1 MKNRIPFRS
10 RHGAVALAAS
20 IAASTAAFS
29 QQSLAQEDTIEEVIV
44 TGSRIAR
51 DANLT
56 GALPVQSLTAEDI
69 SASGEFS
76 LSDVVNDVPALLSS
90 LTQESSVDRGAAG
103 GNRLNLRGLGQNRTL
118 VLVDGR
124 RHVGGAQGS
133 SAVDIGSIPT
143 ALVERVEVLTGG
155 ASAVY
160 GADAVSGVV
169 NFILRDDFEGLE
181 IDARYAASEYGD
193 SQQGVFSLVYGENFA
208 DGRGNITFAADV
220 RQDAGLKVSE
230 RADGLY
236 AGSSSNWPNPDLR
249 FQQGEIGS
257 ATPNF
262 QRFYRYDTANPDGP
276 KRIHYGLPIPK
287 AADDFIKS
295 YTEEFGEAPSLT
307 AAETALINR
316 AANAFPRS
324 ERPLSTFGLTSGYG
338 KIIPGNASN
347 FSGFSA
353 TPNGADG
360 MPIDLDGNGVPDC
373 VDSYTGFSSSFASP
387 EFPFG
392 VIGGCWTISEDG
404 TIGPVRDG
412 IIADNVNSFGGDGYN
427 ATQEGLD
434 DIVLPDDKISLNL
447 LGHYDLTDTD
457 TAFFEMKY
465 VTQETSAE
473 LRPTSFWDI
482 LPGLKDNPFLPEF
495 IRSVAEETGGV
506 GLTVDPLHFDST
518 GTYKRDTWRVVAG
531 LEGEFDNGWEYET
544 SINYGRYDYEFT
556 RFGNVILDRFLAAF
570 DAVTDPN
577 TGQPACRADVYPD
590 APATKTPF
598 NIPRWNPG
606 YYSYTPGSGDCAPLN
621 LWAGKNGVSQEAID
635 FVTYDAWNELTLDQF
650 VLSGTVIG
658 DSADWFELP
667 GGPLGFA
674 AGLEYREE
682 SSDANVD
689 PWQRGVIPPGSPYP
703 AGTLVSTVEANVKSL
718 PQNGSLVFD
727 PTVIRD
733 NETGEYDA
741 TDVFVEVS
749 LPILA
754 NQPGFEELTL
764 DVAARASDYSTIGNT
779 ESWKVNL
786 IWAPI
791 EDIAF
796 RGGVSQAVR
805 APNITEL
812 FGPVVGTTS
821 RPTDP
826 CDIGTIEGL
835 RKDGSNDKAEA
846 SIANCSAEFMRLG
859 INYTDDDGNYNWS
872 DPLTARFSG
881 QTSGNRNLTEETA
894 DTVTYG
900 FVFSPSFL
908 PGFSLTLD
916 YWDITIEDAIS
927 AVSVQ
932 NMVDGCYQSA
942 MPNQEFCDRV
952 DREENAASLQAGG
965 FVFFRQSAI
974 NFAKFETDGFDL
986 TASYNFDIGAHGFD
1000 ISVTGTE
1007 VKSNNDFTNPN
1018 DLTEIDPALG
1028 ELYLPELAGNIF
1040 LGWTWGD
1047 LSVGWQ
1053 SQYLGEM
1060 LLGSPRMEIETYLT
1074 QFGPSVLQDETWIH
1088 DINARYHVNEQLTVY
1103 GGVNNLTHTDP
1114 FMSENAYPVTPRGRM
1129 IFLGGTYRL

>member
-1 MKNRIPFRS
+1 MKTRIPFRR
-10 RHGAVALAAS
+10 RHGAVVLAA
-20 IAASTAAFS
+20 ATAAFA
-29 QQSLAQEDTIEEVIV
+29 QQALAQQESIEEVIV

-51 DANLT
+51 DSNLT

-69 SASGEFS
+69 QSSGEFS

-133 SAVDIGSIPT
+133 SAVDIGSIPA

-181 IDARYAASEYGD
+181 IDARYASSEYGD
-193 SQQGVFSLVYGENFA
+193 AQQGVFSLVYGENFA

-220 RQDAGLKVSE
+220 RQDAGLKVNE
-230 RADGLY
+230 RGDGLY

-249 FQQGEIGS
+249 FQQGDIGPN
-257 ATPNF
+257 TPNF
-262 QRFYRYDTANPDGP
+262 ATFYDYATTGLY
-276 KRIHYGLPIPK
+276 HYGLNIPTS
-287 AADDFIKS
+287 ASDFIAD
-295 YTEEFGEAPSLT
+295 YTDEFGVAPTLT
-307 AAETALINR
+307 AAETALIGR
-316 AANAFPRS
+316 AANAFPRA

-338 KIIPGNASN
+338 KIIPGNASSFN
-347 FSGFSA
+347 GFSA
-353 TPNGADG
+353 ET
-360 MPIDLDGNGVPDC
+360 PIDLNGNGVPDC
-373 VDSYTGFSSSFASP
+373 LDSYTGFSSSFSSP
-387 EFPFG
+387 ESPFG
-392 VIGGCWTISEDG
+392 VIGGCWTIQEDG
-404 TIGPVRDG
+404 TVLPVRDG
-412 IIADNVNSFGGDGYN
+412 IIANNVNSFGGDGYN

-434 DIVLPDDKISLNL
+434 DIVLPDEKISLNL
-447 LGHYDLTDTD
+447 LGHYDLTDSD
-457 TAFFEMKY
+457 TAFLELKY

-482 LPGLKDNPFLPEF
+482 LPGLSDNPFLPEF
-495 IRSVAEETGGV
+495 IRGVAEQTGGV

-518 GTYKRDTWRVVAG
+518 GTYKRDTWRVVGG
-531 LEGEFDNGWEYET
+531 LEGEFDNGWQYET

-570 DAVTDPN
+570 DAVTDPD

-621 LWAGKNGVSQEAID
+621 LWAGKDGVSQEAID
-635 FVTYDAWNELTLDQF
+635 FVTYDAWNELSIDQF

-674 AGLEYREE
+674 AGFEYREE
-682 SSDANVD
+682 SSEAKVD

-703 AGTLVSTVEANVKSL
+703 AGTLISTVEGNSESL
-718 PQNGSLVFD
+718 PMNGSLVFD

-754 NQPGFEELTL
+754 NQPGFEEFTV

-779 ESWKVNL
+779 ESWKLNL

-791 EDIAF
+791 EDFAF

-826 CDIGTIEGL
+826 CDIKTIDGL
-835 RKDGSNDKAEA
+835 RKDGFNDKAEA
-846 SIANCSAEFMRLG
+846 SLANCSAEFDRIG
-859 INYTDDDGNYNWS
+859 VVYTGDDGVYNWT

-881 QTSGNRNLTEETA
+881 QISGNRDLTEETA
-894 DTVTYG
+894 DTITYG

-908 PGFSLTLD
+908 PGFTLTLD

-932 NMVDGCYQSA
+932 NIIDGCYQSA
-942 MPNQEFCDRV
+942 TPNQEFCDRIERNP
-952 DREENAASLQAGG
+952 DPSSLQAGG
-965 FVFFRQSAI
+965 FVFFRQSSI

-1074 QFGPSVLQDETWIH
+1074 QFGPSVLMDETWIH
-1088 DINARYHVNEQLTVY
+1088 DINARYVVNEELTVY
-1103 GGVNNLTHTDP
+1103 GGINNLTHTDP
-1114 FMSENAYPVTPRGRM
+1114 FMSENAYPATPRGRM

>member
-1 MKNRIPFRS
+1 MKTRIPFRR
-10 RHGAVALAAS
+10 RHGAVVLAVA
-20 IAASTAAFS
+20 TAAFA
-29 QQSLAQEDTIEEVIV
+29 QQALAQQENIEEVVV

-69 SASGEFS
+69 AASGEFS

-133 SAVDIGSIPT
+133 SAVDIGSIPA

-181 IDARYAASEYGD
+181 IDARYASSEYGD
-193 SQQGVFSLVYGENFA
+193 AQQGVFSLVYGENFA

-220 RQDAGLKVSE
+220 RQDAGLKVNE
-230 RADGLY
+230 RGDGLY
-236 AGSSSNWPNPDLR
+236 TGSSSNWPNPDLR
-249 FQQGEIGS
+249 FQQGDIGPN
-257 ATPNF
+257 TPNF
-262 QRFYRYDTANPDGP
+262 ATFYDYATTGLY
-276 KRIHYGLPIPK
+276 HYGLNIPTT
-287 AADDFIKS
+287 ASDFIAD
-295 YTEEFGEAPSLT
+295 YTDEFGVAPNLT
-307 AAETALINR
+307 AAETALIDR
-316 AANAFPRS
+316 AANAFPRA

-347 FSGFSA
+347 FTGFSA
-353 TPNGADG
+353 ET
-360 MPIDLDGNGVPDC
+360 PIDLNGNGIPDC
-373 VDSYTGFSSSFASP
+373 LDSYTGFSSSFSSP
-387 EFPFG
+387 ESPFG
-392 VIGGCWTISEDG
+392 VIGGCWTIQEDG
-404 TIGPVRDG
+404 TVLPVRDG
-412 IIADNVNSFGGDGYN
+412 IIANNVNSFGGDGYD

-434 DIVLPDDKISLNL
+434 DIVLPDEKISLNL
-447 LGHYDLTDTD
+447 LGHYDLTDSD
-457 TAFFEMKY
+457 TVFLELKY

-482 LPGLKDNPFLPEF
+482 LPGLSDNPFLPEF
-495 IRSVAEETGGV
+495 IRGVAEQTGGV

-518 GTYKRDTWRVVAG
+518 GTYKRDTWRVVGG
-531 LEGEFDNGWEYET
+531 LEGELDNGWQYET

-570 DAVTDPN
+570 DAVTDPD

-598 NIPRWNPG
+598 DIPRWNPG

-621 LWAGKNGVSQEAID
+621 LWAGKDGVSQEAID
-635 FVTYDAWNELTLDQF
+635 FVTYDAWNELSIDQF

-682 SSDANVD
+682 SSEAKVD

-703 AGTLVSTVEANVKSL
+703 AGTLISTVQGNSESL
-718 PQNGSLVFD
+718 PMNGSLVFD

-754 NQPGFEELTL
+754 NQPGFEEFTV

-779 ESWKVNL
+779 ESWKLNL

-791 EDIAF
+791 EDFAF

-826 CDIGTIEGL
+826 CDIKTIDGL
-835 RKDGSNDKAEA
+835 RKDGFNDKAEA
-846 SIANCSAEFMRLG
+846 SLANCSAEFDRIG
-859 INYTDDDGNYNWS
+859 VVYTGDDGGYNWT

-881 QTSGNRNLTEETA
+881 QTSGNRDLTEETA
-894 DTVTYG
+894 DTITYG

-908 PGFSLTLD
+908 PGFTLTLD

-932 NMVDGCYQSA
+932 NIVDGCYQSA
-942 MPNQEFCDRV
+942 TPNQEFCDRIERNP
-952 DREENAASLQAGG
+952 DPRSLQAGG
-965 FVFFRQSAI
+965 FVFFRQSSI

-1060 LLGSPRMEIETYLT
+1060 LPGSPRMEIETYLT
-1074 QFGPSVLQDETWIH
+1074 QFGPSVLMDETWIH
-1088 DINARYHVNEQLTVY
+1088 DINARYVVNEELTVY
-1103 GGVNNLTHTDP
+1103 GGINNLTHTDP

>member
-1 MKNRIPFRS
+1 MKTRIPFRR
-10 RHGAVALAAS
+10 RHGAAVLAA
-20 IAASTAAFS
+20 ATAAFT
-29 QQSLAQEDTIEEVIV
+29 QQALAQQENIEEVVV

-51 DANLT
+51 DANLV

-69 SASGEFS
+69 AASGEFS
-76 LSDVVNDVPALLSS
+76 LSDIVNDVPALLSS

-133 SAVDIGSIPT
+133 SAVDIGSIPA

-181 IDARYAASEYGD
+181 IDARYASSEYGD
-193 SQQGVFSLVYGENFA
+193 AQQGVFSLVYGENFA

-220 RQDAGLKVSE
+220 RQDAGLKVNE
-230 RADGLY
+230 RGDGLY
-236 AGSSSNWPNPDLR
+236 TGSSSNWPNPDLR
-249 FQQGEIGS
+249 FQQGDIGPN
-257 ATPNF
+257 TPNF
-262 QRFYRYDTANPDGP
+262 ATFYDYATTGLY
-276 KRIHYGLPIPK
+276 HYGLNIPTT
-287 AADDFIKS
+287 ASDFIAD
-295 YTEEFGEAPSLT
+295 YTDEFGVAPNLT
-307 AAETALINR
+307 AAETALIDR
-316 AANAFPRS
+316 AANAFPRA

-338 KIIPGNASN
+338 KIIPGNASS

-353 TPNGADG
+353 ET
-360 MPIDLDGNGVPDC
+360 PIDLNGNGVPDC
-373 VDSYTGFSSSFASP
+373 LDSYTGFSSSFSSP
-387 EFPFG
+387 ESPGG
-392 VIGGCWTISEDG
+392 VIGGCWTIQEDG
-404 TIGPVRDG
+404 TVLPVRDG
-412 IIADNVNSFGGDGYN
+412 IIANNVNSFGGDGYN

-434 DIVLPDDKISLNL
+434 DIVLPDEKISLNL
-447 LGHYDLTDTD
+447 LGHYDLTDSD
-457 TAFFEMKY
+457 TAFLELKY

-482 LPGLKDNPFLPEF
+482 LPGLSDNPFLPEF
-495 IRSVAEETGGV
+495 IRGVAEETGGV

-518 GTYKRDTWRVVAG
+518 GTYKRDTWRVVGG
-531 LEGEFDNGWEYET
+531 LEGEFDNGWQYET

-556 RFGNVILDRFLAAF
+556 RFGDVILDRFLAAF
-570 DAVTDPN
+570 DAVTDPD

-598 NIPRWNPG
+598 DIPRWNPG

-621 LWAGKNGVSQEAID
+621 LWAGKDGVSQEAID
-635 FVTYDAWNELTLDQF
+635 FVTYDAWDELSIDQF

-682 SSDANVD
+682 SSEAKVD

-703 AGTLVSTVEANVKSL
+703 AGTLISTVQGSSESL
-718 PQNGSLVFD
+718 PMNGSLVFD

-754 NQPGFEELTL
+754 NQPGFEEFTV

-779 ESWKVNL
+779 ESWKLNL

-791 EDIAF
+791 EDISF

-826 CDIGTIEGL
+826 CDIKTIEGL
-835 RKDGSNDKAEA
+835 RDDGFNDKAEA
-846 SIANCSAEFMRLG
+846 SLANCSGEFDRIG
-859 INYTDDDGNYNWS
+859 VIYTGDDGGYNWT

-881 QTSGNRNLTEETA
+881 QTSGNRDLTEETA
-894 DTVTYG
+894 DTITYG

-908 PGFSLTLD
+908 PGFTLTLD

-932 NMVDGCYQSA
+932 NIVDGCYQSA
-942 MPNQEFCDRV
+942 TPNQEFCDRIERNP
-952 DREENAASLQAGG
+952 DPSSLQAGG
-965 FVFFRQSAI
+965 FVFFRQSSI

-1060 LLGSPRMEIETYLT
+1060 LPGSPRMEVETYLT
-1074 QFGPSVLQDETWIH
+1074 QFGPSVLMDETWIH
-1088 DINARYHVNEQLTVY
+1088 DINARYVVNEELTVY
-1103 GGVNNLTHTDP
+1103 GGINNLTHTDP